1 MREAGMLQ
9 SNSYPGLLTAV
20 LDYIDCAMRFLP
32 TALALLLPIRIV
44 LAGSMPPVQTVF
56 IILMENQNW
65 SDIKGNAD
73 APYINHVLLPMA
85 SYCNQYYTPPGLHP
99 SEPNYLWFEA
109 GTNFGIRDDID
120 PAINHQNTT
129 RHLVTLLQNA
139 GISWK
144 TYQEDISGTYVP
156 LTATNAYAP
165 KHNPFVYFD
174 DVTGTNNPHWAYGI
188 AHIRPYSELAAD
200 LARNTVAR
208 YNFITP
214 NLCHDGHDS
223 CPPLNN
229 QIKQEDTWLAAQV
242 PRILH
247 SAAYQNGGALFIT
260 WDEGTDDG
268 DGPIGMIVLSPLA
281 RGGGYFNNIHYT
293 HSSTLR
299 TFQEIF
305 GVPPPLGTHSSAS
318 RASQDIL
325 AVTPPPLLG
334 DAVNA
339 TDLSDLFSRFGFS
352 RVVKLPGGSMQL
364 TAAGVIP
371 GRTNLIQA
379 SSDLINWTS
388 ISTNIA
394 LTNTFTVTDT
404 TAKDFNR
411 RFYRL
416 AQLP

>member
-1 MREAGMLQ
+1 MREAGVLQ
-9 SNSYPGLLTAV
+9 SNSSPGLQTAV
-20 LDYIDCAMRFLP
+20 FKYIDCAMRFL
-32 TALALLLPIRIV
+32 TTLLALLLLPIRT
-44 LAGSMPPVQTVF
+44 LAGRMPPVQTVF
-56 IILMENQNW
+56 IILMENGNW
-65 SDIKGNAD
+65 SSIKGSGN
-73 APYINHVLLPMA
+73 APYINNTLLPMA
-85 SYCNQYYTPPGLHP
+85 SYCGQYFNPPGLHP
-99 SEPNYLWFEA
+99 SEPNYLWLEA
-109 GTNFGIRDDID
+109 GTNFGITNDND
-120 PAINHQNTT
+120 PAINHQGTT

-144 TYQEDISGTYVP
+144 TYQEDISGAYVP

-174 DVTGTNNPHWAYGI
+174 DVTGTNNRNWAYGI

-200 LARNTVAR
+200 LANNTVAR

-223 CPPLNN
+223 CSPLSN
-229 QIKQEDTWLAAQV
+229 QIKQIDTWLAAQV
-242 PRILH
+242 PAILN

-260 WDEGTDDG
+260 WDEGASSS

-305 GVPPPLGTHSSAS
+305 GVPPPLGAHSSTS
-318 RASQDIL
+318 HTSQEIL
-325 AVTPPPLLG
+325 AVTPPALLG
-334 DAVNA
+334 DAANA
-339 TDLSDLFSRFGFS
+339 TDLSDLFSQFGFS
-352 RVVKLPGGSMQL
+352 SVVKLPGGGMQL
-364 TAAGVIP
+364 TAVGVIP

-379 SSDLINWTS
+379 SSDLANWVS
-388 ISTNIA
+388 ISTNVVG
-394 LTNTFTVTDT
+394 TNTFTVTDT
-404 TAKDFNR
+404 TAKNFNR